1 MDLQTSRAT
10 KIIGIV
16 ALLVIAG
23 VSWTVVIGPEMSRL
37 SAVRAQIEETEQKN
51 DVLRAQLAR
60 LVKQS
65 EDLADVRKT
74 AKALAAKFPPTAD
87 QPGLFADVTEA
98 AVNAGVGPGG
108 VTTLTPSP
116 PTLGGAAAGAG
127 AAGGGLLATQTL
139 SISISGNYKQTLQLL
154 ENLEQMPRAYLV
166 KSVSLGGGGADGF
179 TTTLT
184 GDMFVMPPVQD
195 PRDVDTDEVSSTS

>member
-116 PTLGGAAAGAG
+116 PTLGGAAAGA
-127 AAGGGLLATQTL
+127 AGGGLLATQTL

>member
-51 DVLRAQLAR
+51 DVLRVQLAR

-116 PTLGGAAAGAG
+116 PTLGGAAAG